1 MENKMMSKIRL
12 TETFK
17 QRLCA
22 DIFLQIKNGHNTFYK
37 LKKVLAEQNPKFG
50 AREIRSALKYGCS
63 RWILFNLKG
72 NQYKFFLEGKTYS
85 YKIV

>member
-1 MENKMMSKIRL
+1 MEDKMTKIRL

-17 QRLCA
+17 QRLCS
-22 DIFLQIKNGHNTFYK
+22 DIYLHIKNGHNTFYK
-37 LKKVLAEQNPKFG
+37 LKKVLAKQNPKLG
-50 AREIRSALKYGCS
+50 AREIRSALRYGCS
-63 RWILFNLKG
+63 RWTLFNFKG